1 MRGEAVGAL
10 RVVVADDH
18 PIWRS
23 GVAGALGES
32 FEVCAE
38 ADDAPSAV
46 AAITEHG
53 PDLALCDLHMPGG
66 GGIAVVTAAAE
77 VCPIVIC
84 TVSSAERDLLDAVA
98 AGAVGYLLKSSTPDE
113 LRDACTRAAGGEPV
127 FSPTLAALVMGEF
140 RRLAS
145 GSGPADALS
154 QREREVLTYVARGW
168 TYKRVGEELFIS
180 PKTVENHVR
189 NILAKL
195 HLTRRDDLVRFAIT
209 HGLD

>member
-1 MRGEAVGAL
+1 MAAL
-10 RVVVADDH
+10 RIVVADDH
-18 PIWRS
+18 PIWRA
-23 GVAGALGES
+23 GVGEALGDQ
-32 FEVCAE
+32 FQVCAQ

-46 AAITEHG
+46 AAIEHHR

-66 GGIAVVTAAAE
+66 GGIAVVTASAAL
-77 VCPIVIC
+77 CPIVIC
-84 TVSSAERDLLDAVA
+84 TVSNAERDLLDAVA

-113 LRDACTRAAGGEPV
+113 LRDACQRAAAGEPV

-140 RRLAS
+140 RRLATQ
-145 GSGPADALS
+145 SGPADALS
-154 QREREVLTYVARGW
+154 TREREVLSFVARGW

-195 HLTRRDDLVRFAIT
+195 HLSRRDDLVRFAIT

>member
-1 MRGEAVGAL
+1 VGSL

-23 GVAGALGES
+23 GVAGALGDG
-32 FEVCAE
+32 FDVCAE
-38 ADDAPSAV
+38 AEDAPSAV
-46 AAITEHG
+46 SAITEHR

-66 GGIAVVTAAAE
+66 GGIAVVDAAAE
-77 VCPIVIC
+77 LCPIVIC

-98 AGAVGYLLKSSTPDE
+98 AGAVGYLLKSSTPEE
-113 LRDACTRAAGGEPV
+113 LRDACVRAAAGEPV

-140 RRLAS
+140 RRLA
-145 GSGPADALS
+145 GASGPADALS

>member
-1 MRGEAVGAL
+1 VGSL
-10 RVVVADDH
+10 RLVVADDH

-23 GVAGALGES
+23 GVAGALGDG
-32 FEVCAE
+32 FDVCAE
-38 ADDAPSAV
+38 AEDAPSAV
-46 AAITEHG
+46 SAITEHR

-66 GGIAVVTAAAE
+66 GGIAVVDAAAE
-77 VCPIVIC
+77 LCPIVIC

-98 AGAVGYLLKSSTPDE
+98 AGAVGYLLKSSTPEE
-113 LRDACTRAAGGEPV
+113 LRDACVRAAAGEPV

-140 RRLAS
+140 RRLA
-145 GSGPADALS
+145 GASGPADALS

>member
-18 PIWRS
+18 PVWRS
-23 GVAGALGES
+23 GVAGALGEG

-46 AAITEHG
+46 AAITEYG

-66 GGIAVVTAAAE
+66 GGIAVVAAAAE

-113 LRDACTRAAGGEPV
+113 LRDACAKAAAGEPV

-154 QREREVLTYVARGW
+154 RREREVLTYVARGW
-168 TYKRVGEELFIS
+168 TYRRVGEELFIS

-195 HLTRRDDLVRFAIT
+195 HLTRRDDLVRFAII

>member
-18 PIWRS
+18 PVWRA
-23 GVAGALGES
+23 GVGPVLGEG
-32 FEVCAE
+32 FEVVAE
-38 ADDAPSAV
+38 AEDARAAV
-46 AAITEHG
+46 EAIRAEQ
-53 PDLALCDLHMPGG
+53 PDLALVDLHMPLG
-66 GGIAVVTAAAE
+66 GGIAVVEACAD

-84 TVSSAERDLLDAVA
+84 TVSNAERDLLDAVA
-98 AGAVGYLLKSSTPDE
+98 VGAVGYLLKTSTPAE
-113 LRDACTRAAGGEPV
+113 LQDACRRAAAGEPV

-140 RRLAS
+140 RRLAKAAE
-145 GSGPADALS
+145 PADALTA
-154 QREREVLTYVARGW
+154 REREVLSYVARGW
-168 TYKRVGEELFIS
+168 TYKKVGEALFVS

-195 HLTRRDDLVRFAIT
+195 HLSRRDDLVRFAIT

>member
-1 MRGEAVGAL
+1 VGAL

-23 GVAGALGES
+23 GVAGALGDG
-32 FEVCAE
+32 FVVCAE
-38 ADDAPSAV
+38 AEDAPSAV
-46 AAITEHG
+46 AAIDAHR

-77 VCPIVIC
+77 RCPIVIC

-113 LRDACTRAAGGEPV
+113 LRDACLKAAAGEPV

-140 RRLAS
+140 RRLAT

-154 QREREVLTYVARGW
+154 RREREVLTYVARGW

>member
-1 MRGEAVGAL
+1 VGAL

-23 GVAGALGES
+23 GVAGALGDG
-32 FEVCAE
+32 FDVCAE
-38 ADDAPSAV
+38 AEDAPSAV
-46 AAITEHG
+46 AAIDAHR

-77 VCPIVIC
+77 RCPIVIC

-113 LRDACTRAAGGEPV
+113 LRDACLKAAAGEPV

-140 RRLAS
+140 RRLAT

-154 QREREVLTYVARGW
+154 RREREVLTYVARGW

>member
-1 MRGEAVGAL
+1 VGAL

-23 GVAGALGES
+23 GVAGVLGDG
-32 FEVCAE
+32 FVVCAE
-38 ADDAPSAV
+38 AEDAPSAV
-46 AAITEHG
+46 AAIDAHR

-77 VCPIVIC
+77 RCPIVIC

-113 LRDACTRAAGGEPV
+113 LRDACLKAAAGEPV

-140 RRLAS
+140 RRLAT

-154 QREREVLTYVARGW
+154 RREREVLTYVARGW